1 MRQHSNGRRSRNK
14 SRRGN
19 NGPTRMQV
27 FDSNG
32 PDVRI
37 RGTAWQVAEKYAA
50 LAKDAA
56 SSGDR
61 IMAENYLQHAEHYQR
76 MINAFSDAEIYAEQ
90 FGVSAQ
96 EAQRIVGQG
105 QQKEA
110 SQNKSRQNQ
119 NKTEAKSNG
128 NGEEDLGLPESM
140 LKPAPV
146 SDEANA

>member
-1 MRQHSNGRRSRNK
+1 MRQNSNGRRSRNK
-14 SRRGN
+14 PRRGN

-56 SSGDR
+56 GSGDR
-61 IMAENYLQHAEHYQR
+61 IMAESYLQHAEHYQR
-76 MINAFSDAEIYAEQ
+76 MINAFSDAEMYVEQ
-90 FGVSAQ
+90 FGVSMA
-96 EAQRIVGQG
+96 EAQKIVGQG
-105 QQKEA
+105 NNQGNNQG
-110 SQNKSRQNQ
+110 QNKNRNNAQ
-119 NKTEAKSNG
+119 K
-128 NGEEDLGLPESM
+128 EEDLGLPESM

-146 SDEANA
+146 SEEAGA